1 MIRLGHTSFWLDVA
15 PGGDA
20 WILLRHTTGKKGKT
34 EHLGRF
40 ASSRHVLQC
49 KKRLGL
55 PDEAVEDLRDLVDAM
70 SAGDEAVGDVP
81 SAAQ

>member
-34 EHLGRF
+34 EQLGRF
-40 ASSRHVLQC
+40 TSPRHVLQC

-55 PDEAVEDLRDLVDAM
+55 PDGAVEDLKDLVDAM
-70 SAGDEAVGDVP
+70 GAGDDALDDTP
-81 SAAQ
+81 PAT